1 MVTWT
6 AVSDDEAR
14 RRWDHD
20 LEQLSGDGLL
30 QSFGWG
36 NYKKTQGW
44 TPVRFEARSAQARPV
59 AMAQILVRTY
69 PGRTVVAWCPGGLA
83 GPIDL
88 WSSDLLDRIA
98 TVTRARRLYLRVTFS
113 RPCADDDVRY
123 LSSRGW
129 ARPRSPVGAPMTMI
143 WDLSETD
150 EQMLAGLR
158 PNWRHNLNRAL
169 RRKLRVSRWADASPA
184 ALGRLFDAMG
194 AYKKINTGFDVSRL
208 TALLQSLERRV
219 VIYGCEDEHGAPLA
233 IRAAAVQGTS
243 AWDLLAATSPEGRR
257 CYASYAV
264 FWALAR
270 ECRALGVTSY
280 DLSGVDPGEGRGVYD
295 FKRGTGAREV
305 RWLGEW
311 EWSTSALLRHGVN
324 LATRHRSES
333 GLP

>member
-1 MVTWT
+1 MTWAT
-6 AVSDDEAR
+6 VAEDEAAQ
-14 RRWDHD
+14 RWDKD
-20 LEQLSGDGLL
+20 LEHLAGDGLL
-30 QSFGWG
+30 QSVGWG

-44 TPVRFEARSAQARPV
+44 TPVRLEARSAQQGPV

-69 PGRTVVAWCPGGLA
+69 LGRTVVAWCPGGLA

-98 TVTRARRLYLRVTFS
+98 TVTRARRLYLRATFS
-113 RPCADDDVRY
+113 RPCTDHDARY
-123 LSSRGW
+123 LGSRGW

-143 WDLSETD
+143 WDLPETD
-150 EQMLAGLR
+150 EQMLAGLSS
-158 PNWRHNLNRAL
+158 NWRHNLNRAL
-169 RRKLRVSRWADASPA
+169 RRKLRVSRWTDASPA
-184 ALGRLFDAMG
+184 VLGRLFDAMA
-194 AYKKINTGFDVSRL
+194 AYKKINSGFDVSRL
-208 TALLQSLERRV
+208 AALLHSLEGRV
-219 VIYGCEDEHGAPLA
+219 VIFGCEDEDGVPLA
-233 IRAAAVQGTS
+233 VRACAVQGTS

-257 CYASYAV
+257 RYASYAV

-270 ECRALGVTSY
+270 ECRALGVTNY
-280 DLSGVDPGEGRGVYD
+280 DLSGVDPTDGRGVYD

-324 LATRHRSES
+324 LATRHRSDS